1 MIRKSI
7 KLYWSSYDNTE
18 RDKEVYFLSL
28 QLFIM
33 TQILYV

>member
-7 KLYWSSYDNTE
+7 KLYWSSYDNME